1 MIYTVTLNPSLDRT
15 IHYPT
20 VSWGAVNRATR
31 SSLDLSGKGVNISIA
46 LRQLGCE
53 SVMLGFSAGVFGRL
67 LVEGLGAH
75 GYRCEFVEIAGETRS
90 NITLI
95 EDDTGRTTKL
105 NEAGPPVTA
114 RDLAALEER
123 LCALLAPGDMVAL
136 AGSLPPD
143 APDDTY
149 ARLIDAAHRCGARV
163 ALDSSGPALAA
174 GCRAAPD
181 LVKPNLDEA
190 QALVGCPVEADL
202 VWALCAMREMGPR
215 RVLLS
220 LGKKGAVYADD
231 SGYWLATPPAIAE
244 VNNVGAGDAALAG
257 AICAWDG
264 DLSAAQMVRWAVAAG
279 TATAQ
284 TDGTTFPGHRAI
296 QSVYEQVLVER
307 LAD

>member
-31 SSLDLSGKGVNISIA
+31 SSLDLGGKGINISNA
-46 LRQLGCE
+46 LRQLGSE
-53 SVMLGFSAGVFGRL
+53 SVIMGFSAGVFGRL
-67 LVEGLGAH
+67 LVEGLSAQ
-75 GYRCEFVEIAGETRS
+75 GYHCEFVEIAGETRS

-95 EDDTGRTTKL
+95 EDDTGCMTKL
-105 NEAGPPVTA
+105 NESGPPVTE
-114 RDLAALEER
+114 RDLAALKER
-123 LCALLAPGDMVAL
+123 LCALLVPGDLVAL

-143 APDDTY
+143 APGDTY
-149 ARLIDAAHRCGARV
+149 ARLIDAAHRCEARV
-163 ALDSSGPALAA
+163 ALDTSGPALSA

-181 LVKPNLDEA
+181 LVKPNLEEA
-190 QALVGCPVEADL
+190 EALVGRSIEADL
-202 VWALCAMREMGPR
+202 VWALCAMREMGPQ

-220 LGKKGAVYADD
+220 LGAEGAVYADET
-231 SGYWLATPPAIAE
+231 GYWLATPPAIRE

-257 AICAWDG
+257 AISAWVG
-264 DLSAAQMVRWAVAAG
+264 DLPTAQVVRWAVAAG

-284 TDGTTFPGHRAI
+284 TDGTTFPGHKAMQR
-296 QSVYEQVLVER
+296 VYEQVLVEQ

>member
-20 VSWGAVNRATR
+20 VAWGAVNRATR
-31 SSLDLSGKGVNISIA
+31 SSLDLGGKGINISVA

-53 SVMLGFSAGVFGRL
+53 SVMLGFAAGVFGRL
-67 LVEGLGAH
+67 LVEGLQDH

-95 EDDTGRTTKL
+95 EDDTGRVTKL
-105 NEAGPPVTA
+105 NEAGPPVAT
-114 RDLAALEER
+114 RDMDALEER

-143 APDDTY
+143 APNDVY
-149 ARLIDAAHRCGARV
+149 ARLIDAAHRCGARA
-163 ALDSSGPALAA
+163 ALDTSGPALSA
-174 GCRAAPD
+174 GCGAAPD
-181 LVKPNLDEA
+181 LVKPNLEEA
-190 QALVGCPVEADL
+190 ETLVGRPIEADL

-220 LGKKGAVYADD
+220 LGKEGAVYADD
-231 SGYWLATPPAIAE
+231 SGCWLATPPAIAE

-257 AICAWDG
+257 AMCAWAG
-264 DLSAAQMVRWAVAAG
+264 ELSAEQMLRWAVAAG

-284 TDGTTFPGHRAI
+284 TDGTTFPGHKAI
-296 QSVYEQVLVER
+296 QRVYEQVLVEQ